1 MPLVAIH
8 KLEQMTF
15 TKLVSASFNDSVK
28 TVSVWPTS
36 WLAANRF
43 ISGIGSFYLQ
53 RNSALEIALS
63 ICSSSLGKIQRSPV
77 KVFKCS
83 KFVESHL
90 WVMVLESIDILSFYV
105 HNFHFLSIGLNSR
118 RSHFCEDHITKQFQS
133 IFLPCIQNK
142 LAKSTQLYNF
152 S

>member
-1 MPLVAIH
+1 
-8 KLEQMTF
+8 
-15 TKLVSASFNDSVK
+15 
-28 TVSVWPTS
+28 
-36 WLAANRF
+36 
-43 ISGIGSFYLQ
+43 
-53 RNSALEIALS
+53 LS

-77 KVFKCS
+77 KGFKCS

-90 WVMVLESIDILSFYV
+90 WVMVLESIDILSFYI
-105 HNFHFLSIGLNSR
+105 HNFHILSIGLNSR